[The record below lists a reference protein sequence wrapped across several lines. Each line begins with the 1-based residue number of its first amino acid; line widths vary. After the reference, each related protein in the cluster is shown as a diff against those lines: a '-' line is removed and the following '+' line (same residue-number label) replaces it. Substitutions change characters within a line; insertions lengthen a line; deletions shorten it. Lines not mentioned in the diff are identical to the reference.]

1 MDNNKKP
8 SEPSEAERWAK
19 METEIQ
25 KLKRS
30 RSILCASSFVQS
42 LLLWRIIGQINQI
55 RELLTLLV
63 RFDALVSQHL
73 QSLSNS
79 LVNLFR
85 DFEMLLDTLTKFF

>member
-19 METEIQ
+19 MENEIQ

-30 RSILCASSFVQS
+30 RSILCVSSFVQS
-42 LLLWRIIGQINQI
+42 LLLWRIIGQISQI

-63 RFDALVSQHL
+63 RFDALVSQRR
-73 QSLSNS
+73 QCLSDS
-79 LVNLFR
+79 LVNLFLN
-85 DFEMLLDTLTKFF
+85 FEVLLGTLAKFF